1 MLTVIIF
8 LSFILNYFKKKLT
21 VKKIILSFLLFTA
34 LIITSHTCFAHCDTK
49 DGPVVAAAIKAIKQ
63 NNINYV
69 LIWVNPAY
77 EREIKEAFQSTLKVR
92 VLSPEAEK
100 LADNY
105 FFETLVRL
113 HRIGEGMAYT
123 GIKPAGTPID
133 KKILAADK
141 SIALG
146 NLSPLN
152 DLVPKDKSA
161 ELKKRFE
168 KVMLLKNYDV
178 NNIPAGR
185 KYIEAY
191 IQFFHFAEG
200 EDEHNPGHMETG
212 NHVPKP
218 VPAVRT

>member
-1 MLTVIIF
+1 M
-8 LSFILNYFKKKLT
+8 KKL
-21 VKKIILSFLLFTA
+21 ILSFLLFAA
-34 LIITSHTCFAHCDTK
+34 LLSISHTCFAHCDTK
-49 DGPVVAAAIKAIKQ
+49 VGPVVAAAIKAINQ
-63 NNINYV
+63 NNINYA

-77 EREIKEAFQSTLKVR
+77 EKEIKEAFQNTMKVR

-113 HRIGEGMAYT
+113 HRIGEGMVYT
-123 GIKPAGTPID
+123 GIKPAGTPVD

-146 NLSPLN
+146 NMSPLN
-152 DLVPKDKSA
+152 DLVPKDKYA

-185 KYIEAY
+185 EYIEAY

-212 NHVPKP
+212 RH
-218 VPAVRT
+218 

>member
-1 MLTVIIF
+1 M
-8 LSFILNYFKKKLT
+8 KKL
-21 VKKIILSFLLFTA
+21 ILSFLLFTA
-34 LIITSHTCFAHCDTK
+34 LLSISHACFAHCDTK
-49 DGPVVAAAIKAIKQ
+49 DGPVVAAAIKAINQ
-63 NNINYV
+63 NNINYA

-77 EREIKEAFQSTLKVR
+77 EKEIKEAFQSTMKVR

-123 GIKPAGTPID
+123 GIKPAGTPVD

-146 NLSPLN
+146 NMSPLN
-152 DLVPKDKSA
+152 DLVPKDKYA

-185 KYIEAY
+185 EYIEAY

-212 NHVPKP
+212 RH
-218 VPAVRT
+218 